1 MHESRRQE
9 AGGKSARATVQ
20 CEHAVTVT
28 TNQQHFHR
36 DISANDS
43 DILLILPLLRI
54 VECHTST
61 GTEKQTNI
69 LFILHAAFGKWYGQ
83 EKGMWKWRE
92 GVLERIRVP

>member
-1 MHESRRQE
+1 MR
-9 AGGKSARATVQ
+9 AGGWGQVSTGQ

-36 DISANDS
+36 DISAG
-43 DILLILPLLRI
+43 ILLILPLLRI

-92 GVLERIRVP
+92 GVQCTGKDKSAITLKNS